1 MFAYKAPDLI
11 IDYNLQPE
19 KTYIYRCDSRWT
31 GIVFLVRRMLTFDI
45 LHFRMK
51 LAVVVPRLAG
61 EGELSNEAESDLR
74 IDRLPDH
81 PCISLCIYRR
91 KSAPTSK
98 I

>member
-31 GIVFLVRRMLTFDI
+31 GVVFLARRMLTFDI

-51 LAVVVPRLAG
+51 LAVVVTRLAG
-61 EGELSNEAESDLR
+61 EGELSNEAKSDLC
-74 IDRLPDH
+74 IDRFPDY
-81 PCISLCIYRR
+81 PGISVCIYLR
-91 KSAPTSK
+91 KSATTSK